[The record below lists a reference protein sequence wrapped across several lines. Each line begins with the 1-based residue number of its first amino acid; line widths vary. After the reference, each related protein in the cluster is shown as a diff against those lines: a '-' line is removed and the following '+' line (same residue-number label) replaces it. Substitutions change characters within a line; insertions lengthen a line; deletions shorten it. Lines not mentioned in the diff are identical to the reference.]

1 MRPALSFDKKVE
13 EMRPSKRY
21 EDVPHTLCEACE
33 TCRGVND
40 DQNNKLG
47 ISLNNNEE
55 STINLNTERRRLQSA
70 RKPSRTV
77 RESRLIRLCTVISTP

>member
-21 EDVPHTLCEACE
+21 EDVPLTLREACE
-33 TCRGVND
+33 TCRGVID

-47 ISLNNNEE
+47 ISLNHTEE
-55 STINLNTERRRLQSA
+55 SINLNTERRRLQSA
-70 RKPSRTV
+70 RSTIRTV

>member
-21 EDVPHTLCEACE
+21 EDAALTLCEACGI
-33 TCRGVND
+33 CRGVND

-47 ISLNNNEE
+47 ISLNHTEE
-55 STINLNTERRRLQSA
+55 SINLNTERCRPPSA
-70 RKPSRTV
+70 RETNGAAREV
-77 RESRLIRLCTVISTP
+77 RLTRLCTVI